1 MSSDD
6 LYEFISHVVAARKLR
21 ISVTRVKDLSIYS
34 SLAIPEKWYEEF
46 HLEKNMEFNSHFES
60 VAMTDLKEDEDNKSD
75 LNFSESIFFVIT
87 VITTIGYGTNS
98 PITPQGKRFCVFL
111 VCVGIP
117 MNIILV
123 SALAS
128 ACMPLVRKSRNS
140 LVNLFSSSSDRK
152 ISLYK
157 NEENFKHW
165 DSDTL
170 DKTVKIS
177 EGKNIWI
184 DLHDKREVAKL
195 CFKPG
200 CCLHRDANLLD
211 NSDTQS
217 PFRKWFSD
225 SHLTSKLRKHKL
237 QSKELKPTSMNVE
250 TSTKQLIHKVVSPSS
265 SILSLPENR
274 KCFSHSPSGNVH
286 KYLEGRCDRPKFYP
300 TLKSPKILPPI
311 MKPKEVLLKSD
322 YPIISNPVESNRR
335 PTTKPP
341 EPKKKSSKKCSVV
354 MSDEINTCNKSQS
367 TISVNINDYE
377 GATDDKIYQQ
387 IPTKSNHTPPAG
399 NDEKGS
405 FMRNFKRLSRQCLF
419 EKFQKSAS
427 DSVDSF
433 STETTLA
440 YRARLSCIAFLHF
453 LLSRSDL
460 ALTSR
465 VRFSQLRYHQD
476 HHGIFHIRLFHFF
489 VLFLVVVVCTIFI
502 PAAVFYRLEDNWT
515 YLDSV
520 YYCFVSLSTVGLGD
534 LVPSQDRRHDVPK
547 VISYVYAKNIYKLAT
562 SIYLIWG
569 IVMTTV
575 LGRAFQEII
584 DYEFSNAACGFE
596 DKCRE
601 HRLPSCGSGA
611 QFDNNSSFFMNCNHL
626 KSITDG

>member
-1 MSSDD
+1 
-6 LYEFISHVVAARKLR
+6 
-21 ISVTRVKDLSIYS
+21 
-34 SLAIPEKWYEEF
+34 
-46 HLEKNMEFNSHFES
+46 
-60 VAMTDLKEDEDNKSD
+60 
-75 LNFSESIFFVIT
+75 
-87 VITTIGYGTNS
+87 
-98 PITPQGKRFCVFL
+98 
-111 VCVGIP
+111 
-117 MNIILV
+117 
-123 SALAS
+123 
-128 ACMPLVRKSRNS
+128 
-140 LVNLFSSSSDRK
+140 
-152 ISLYK
+152 
-157 NEENFKHW
+157 
-165 DSDTL
+165 
-170 DKTVKIS
+170 
-177 EGKNIWI
+177 
-184 DLHDKREVAKL
+184 
-195 CFKPG
+195 
-200 CCLHRDANLLD
+200 
-211 NSDTQS
+211 
-217 PFRKWFSD
+217 
-225 SHLTSKLRKHKL
+225 
-237 QSKELKPTSMNVE
+237 MNVE

-476 HHGIFHIRLFHFF
+476 HH
-489 VLFLVVVVCTIFI
+489 V
-502 PAAVFYRLEDNWT
+502 
-515 YLDSV
+515 
-520 YYCFVSLSTVGLGD
+520 
-534 LVPSQDRRHDVPK
+534 
-547 VISYVYAKNIYKLAT
+547 
-562 SIYLIWG
+562 YLIWG